1 MKAEEIKKEASD
13 IQNYLDIAV
22 SDVPEE
28 IQERIST
35 LMSYMS
41 RSGSMLAQA
50 KKVLRAKKTT
60 EINKTIISIAKSGHL
75 SATVQNALLDSIC
88 EEEAFLV
95 DWLDRINRSCTHQI
109 DGLRS
114 LLSYDKEELRLRET
128 GY

>member
-1 MKAEEIKKEASD
+1 MTIDEIKAESET
-13 IQNYLDIAV
+13 IQAYLDITV
-22 SDVPEE
+22 SNEAAE
-28 IQERIST
+28 MSERISM

-41 RSGSMLAQA
+41 RSGEMLALA
-50 KKVLRAKKTT
+50 KKALRAKKTQ
-60 EINKTIISIAKSGHL
+60 EINRTIISIAKASRL

-88 EEEAFLV
+88 EEESFFV

-114 LLSYDKEELRLRET
+114 LLSYEKEELRLRET